1 MKTAIF
7 PGTFDPPTYG
17 HLNIIERARNIFD
30 ELHVIVALNKG
41 KNCLF
46 SSDERVEMLKNLT
59 TQWSNV
65 QVNTWD
71 KLIVDYAKNARARIL
86 VRGVR
91 NIGDFS
97 YEFDLALMNRGLASD
112 IETVFIPTDP
122 KYFILSSSSIKELAL
137 FGGDISTMVPP
148 FVAEAV
154 YERLGNQR
162 NNDN

>member
-7 PGTFDPPTYG
+7 AGTFDPPTYG
-17 HLNIIERARNIFD
+17 HLNIIERAKNIFD
-30 ELHVIVALNKG
+30 ELHVVVALNKG

-46 SSDERVEMLKNLT
+46 TSDERLSMLQHLT
-59 TQWSNV
+59 GQWDNV
-65 QVNTWD
+65 KVSIWD
-71 KLIVDYAKNARARIL
+71 KLIVDYAKEHKAKIL

-97 YEFDLALMNRGLASD
+97 YEFDLALMNRGLAAD

-137 FGGDISTMVPP
+137 FGGDISTMGPP
-148 FVAEAV
+148 LVAEKLA
-154 YERLGNQR
+154 EKINS
-162 NNDN
+162 

>member
-1 MKTAIF
+1 MKIAIF
-7 PGTFDPPTYG
+7 AGTFDPPTYG
-17 HLNIIERARNIFD
+17 HLNIIERAKNIFD
-30 ELHVIVALNKG
+30 ELHVVVALNKG

-46 SSDERVEMLKNLT
+46 TSDERLNMLQNLT
-59 TQWSNV
+59 GQWDNV
-65 QVNTWD
+65 KVSIWD
-71 KLIVDYAKNARARIL
+71 KLIVDYAKEHKAKIL

-97 YEFDLALMNRGLASD
+97 YEFDLALMNRGLAAD

-148 FVAEAV
+148 LVAEKLA
-154 YERLGNQR
+154 EKINS
-162 NNDN
+162 

>member
-1 MKTAIF
+1 MKIAIF
-7 PGTFDPPTYG
+7 AGTFDPPTYG
-17 HLNIIERARNIFD
+17 HLNIIERAKNIFD
-30 ELHVIVALNKG
+30 ELHVVVALNKG

-46 SSDERVEMLKNLT
+46 TSDERLSMLQHLT
-59 TQWSNV
+59 GQWDNV
-65 QVNTWD
+65 KVNIWD
-71 KLIVDYAKNARARIL
+71 KLIVDYAKEHKAKIL

-97 YEFDLALMNRGLASD
+97 YEFDLALMNRGLAAD

-148 FVAEAV
+148 LVAEKLA
-154 YERLGNQR
+154 EKINS
-162 NNDN
+162 

>member
-1 MKTAIF
+1 MKIAIF
-7 PGTFDPPTYG
+7 AGTFDPPTYG
-17 HLNIIERARNIFD
+17 HLNIIERAKNTFD
-30 ELHVIVALNKG
+30 ELHVVVALNKG

-46 SSDERVEMLKNLT
+46 TSDERLSMLQHLT
-59 TQWSNV
+59 GQWDNV
-65 QVNTWD
+65 KVNIWD
-71 KLIVDYAKNARARIL
+71 KLIVDYAKEHKAKIL

-97 YEFDLALMNRGLASD
+97 YEFDLALMNRGLAAD

-148 FVAEAV
+148 LVAEKLA
-154 YERLGNQR
+154 EKINS
-162 NNDN
+162 

>member
-1 MKTAIF
+1 MKIAIF
-7 PGTFDPPTYG
+7 AGTFDPPTYG
-17 HLNIIERARNIFD
+17 HLNIIERAKNIFD
-30 ELHVIVALNKG
+30 ELHVVVALNKG

-46 SSDERVEMLKNLT
+46 TSDERLNMLQNLT
-59 TQWSNV
+59 RQWDNV
-65 QVNTWD
+65 KVSIWD
-71 KLIVDYAKNARARIL
+71 KLIVDYAKEHKAKIL

-97 YEFDLALMNRGLASD
+97 YEFDLALMNRGLAAD

-148 FVAEAV
+148 LVAEKLAQKIN
-154 YERLGNQR
+154 L
-162 NNDN
+162 

>member
-1 MKTAIF
+1 MKIAIF
-7 PGTFDPPTYG
+7 AGTFDPPTYG
-17 HLNIIERARNIFD
+17 HLNIIERAKNIFD
-30 ELHVIVALNKG
+30 ELHVVVALNKG

-46 SSDERVEMLKNLT
+46 TSDERLNMLQNLT
-59 TQWSNV
+59 GQWDNV
-65 QVNTWD
+65 KVSIWD
-71 KLIVDYAKNARARIL
+71 KLIVDYAKEHKAKIL

-97 YEFDLALMNRGLASD
+97 YEFDLALMNRGLAAD

-148 FVAEAV
+148 LVAEKLAQKIN
-154 YERLGNQR
+154 L
-162 NNDN
+162 